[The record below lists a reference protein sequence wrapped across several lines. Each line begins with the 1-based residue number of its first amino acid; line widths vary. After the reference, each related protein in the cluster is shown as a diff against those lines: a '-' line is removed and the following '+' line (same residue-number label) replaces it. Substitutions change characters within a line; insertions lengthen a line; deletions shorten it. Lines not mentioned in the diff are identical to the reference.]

1 MAQVHTPPR
10 PSLARQA
17 ALAAGLALLAAC
29 APAQADADN
38 PYLGA
43 LMPMAGKTPG
53 ATCPK
58 GWLPAEGQL
67 LPIQSNT
74 ALFSLLGVSYGGV
87 GQNTF
92 GLPDLRGRTA
102 VGLGQGPGLS
112 QLDWG
117 EQGGSASATLI
128 PQNLPLHSHGLAT
141 TAAATHAAPDP
152 ARTLAQGQNAG
163 LYASSGTPFTLT
175 PSGLAGQDVPVPT
188 MSPYLTIIWCIAIQ
202 GAFPQRP

>member
-1 MAQVHTPPR
+1 MAQLHTPPR

-43 LMPMAGKTPG
+43 LMPMASKTPG

-58 GWLPAEGQL
+58 GWLPAEGQIP
-67 LPIQSNT
+67 PIQGNT
-74 ALFSLLGVSYGGV
+74 ALFSLLGTTYGGN
-87 GQNTF
+87 GTTTF

-128 PQNLPLHSHGLAT
+128 PQNLPAHGLAAT
-141 TAAATHAAPDP
+141 TAAATHAAPGA
-152 ARTLAQGQNAG
+152 ARTLAQAQNAG
-163 LYASSGTPFTLT
+163 LYASSGTPVTLA
-175 PSGLAGQDVPVPT
+175 PSGPAGGSAPVPT

>member
-1 MAQVHTPPR
+1 MAPLHTPPR
-10 PSLARQA
+10 PSRARTA
-17 ALAAGLALLAAC
+17 ALAAGLALLATC
-29 APAQADADN
+29 APARAEAND
-38 PYLGA
+38 PFMGA
-43 LMPMAGKTPG
+43 LMPMAGKPG
-53 ATCPK
+53 STCPNR
-58 GWLPAEGQL
+58 WLPAEGQI
-67 LPIQSNT
+67 LPIQSYT
-74 ALFSLLGVSYGGV
+74 ALFSILGTAYGGN
-87 GQNTF
+87 GTSNF

-188 MSPYLTIIWCIAIQ
+188 MSPYLAIIWCIATQ

>member
-1 MAQVHTPPR
+1 MAQLHTPPR
-10 PSLARQA
+10 PSRARTA
-17 ALAAGLALLAAC
+17 ALAAGLALLATC
-29 APAQADADN
+29 APAQAEAED
-38 PYLGA
+38 PFMGA
-43 LMPMAGKTPG
+43 LMPMAGSKPG
-53 ATCPK
+53 STCPN
-58 GWLPAEGQL
+58 GWLPAEGQI
-67 LPIQSNT
+67 LPIQSYT
-74 ALFSLLGVSYGGV
+74 ALFSILGTAYGGN
-87 GQNTF
+87 GTNNF
-92 GLPDLRGRTA
+92 ALPDLRGRTA

-188 MSPYLTIIWCIAIQ
+188 MSPYLAIIWCIATQ

>member
-1 MAQVHTPPR
+1 MAQLHTPPR

-58 GWLPAEGQL
+58 GWLPAEGQI
-67 LPIQSNT
+67 LPIQGNT
-74 ALFSLLGVSYGGV
+74 ALFSLLGATYGGNGSV
-87 GQNTF
+87 NF

-102 VGLGQGPGLS
+102 VGVGQGPGLS
-112 QLDWG
+112 RLDWG
-117 EQGGSASATLI
+117 EQGGNDRTTLLL
-128 PQNLPLHSHGLAT
+128 PNLPAHNLAAT
-141 TAAATHAAPDP
+141 TVTATHAAPD
-152 ARTLAQGQNAG
+152 ATRTLAQAQNAG
-163 LYASSGTPFTLT
+163 LYASGGTPVTLAQ
-175 PSGLAGQDVPVPT
+175 SGVAGQGQPVPT
-188 MSPYLTIIWCIAIQ
+188 MSPYLTIIWCIATE
-202 GAFPQRP
+202 GAFPPPP